1 MRRDL
6 PPTISKSM
14 FRVYLDNWDEI
25 GKVDRSLVGEVEGR
39 PSPAQVA
46 LRHQYSSMALPRHP
60 KKAVEGSRVAEVQG
74 AYIDGDAGVAMA
86 RPSKI
91 MKYLGLTWEI
101 VHQGHATQKELQI
114 VARGLVYVSMFRR
127 ALLSSLNAVWAH
139 IESLKREPPVVR
151 VSLPREVKA
160 ELLRFCALI
169 PLAQMDFRTPMSS
182 VVTASDASS
191 LGGGICA
198 STGLTSFGVAAQ
210 AGSVRGELAEPQ
222 VDIRVLT
229 VGLFDGIA
237 TLRVAVDLLR
247 VPLAGH
253 VSMKCNPQANRVVE
267 SAFRGS
273 ILVPNIQDV
282 QMEAVM
288 GWACQFSSVGL
299 LLVGAGPPCQDV
311 STLNVPWMQRTGRL
325 CRKMWG

>member
-191 LGGGICA
+191 
-198 STGLTSFGVAAQ
+198 
-210 AGSVRGELAEPQ
+210 RGEVYVLLQ
-222 VDIRVLT
+222 VSPPSVWRRKPARC
-229 VGLFDGIA
+229 G
-237 TLRVAVDLLR
+237 
-247 VPLAGH
+247 
-253 VSMKCNPQANRVVE
+253 E
-267 SAFRGS
+267 S
-273 ILVPNIQDV
+273 
-282 QMEAVM
+282 
-288 GWACQFSSVGL
+288 
-299 LLVGAGPPCQDV
+299 
-311 STLNVPWMQRTGRL
+311 
-325 CRKMWG
+325 

>member
-1 MRRDL
+1 
-6 PPTISKSM
+6 
-14 FRVYLDNWDEI
+14 
-25 GKVDRSLVGEVEGR
+25 
-39 PSPAQVA
+39 
-46 LRHQYSSMALPRHP
+46 MALPRHP

-182 VVTASDASS
+182 VVTASGCVQP
-191 LGGGICA
+191 GGRYMCFYR
-198 STGLTSFGVAAQ
+198 SH
-210 AGSVRGELAEPQ
+210 
-222 VDIRVLT
+222 
-229 VGLFDGIA
+229 
-237 TLRVAVDLLR
+237 LLR
-247 VPLAGH
+247 CGGASRL
-253 VSMKCNPQANRVVE
+253 
-267 SAFRGS
+267 
-273 ILVPNIQDV
+273 
-282 QMEAVM
+282 
-288 GWACQFSSVGL
+288 
-299 LLVGAGPPCQDV
+299 GAGRV
-311 STLNVPWMQRTGRL
+311 SGTSS
-325 CRKMWG
+325 

>member
-1 MRRDL
+1 
-6 PPTISKSM
+6 
-14 FRVYLDNWDEI
+14 
-25 GKVDRSLVGEVEGR
+25 
-39 PSPAQVA
+39 
-46 LRHQYSSMALPRHP
+46 MALPRNS

-169 PLAQMDFRTPMSS
+169 PLAQMDFRTPMSL

-191 LGGGICA
+191 LFQPGGRYMCFYR
-198 STGLTSFGVAAQ
+198 SH
-210 AGSVRGELAEPQ
+210 
-222 VDIRVLT
+222 
-229 VGLFDGIA
+229 
-237 TLRVAVDLLR
+237 LLR
-247 VPLAGH
+247 FGGASRL
-253 VSMKCNPQANRVVE
+253 
-267 SAFRGS
+267 
-273 ILVPNIQDV
+273 
-282 QMEAVM
+282 
-288 GWACQFSSVGL
+288 
-299 LLVGAGPPCQDV
+299 GAGRV
-311 STLNVPWMQRTGRL
+311 GGTSS
-325 CRKMWG
+325 

>member
-1 MRRDL
+1 
-6 PPTISKSM
+6 
-14 FRVYLDNWDEI
+14 
-25 GKVDRSLVGEVEGR
+25 
-39 PSPAQVA
+39 
-46 LRHQYSSMALPRHP
+46 
-60 KKAVEGSRVAEVQG
+60 
-74 AYIDGDAGVAMA
+74 
-86 RPSKI
+86 
-91 MKYLGLTWEI
+91 
-101 VHQGHATQKELQI
+101 
-114 VARGLVYVSMFRR
+114 
-127 ALLSSLNAVWAH
+127 
-139 IESLKREPPVVR
+139 
-151 VSLPREVKA
+151 
-160 ELLRFCALI
+160 
-169 PLAQMDFRTPMSS
+169 
-182 VVTASDASS
+182 
-191 LGGGICA
+191 
-198 STGLTSFGVAAQ
+198 VAAQ

-253 VSMKCNPQANRVVE
+253 VSVECNPQANRVVE